1 MCKRAIF
8 LALGVA
14 LGACAQQNP
23 PPPVPIGEALAV
35 TVSPATGADSITV
48 EVRNTSG
55 KSITAFCVDIV
66 WHYATAQ
73 ELPDDRC
80 SDLALGLGADA
91 VPEVTRNG
99 PEKTFRPLENQTLRF
114 IARRSADGLQPT
126 FATATP
132 SAAIFEDR
140 TAIGNPRAMQTVV
153 RLRKSGAAKLQQ
165 LVQRLQK
172 VASDRDPRTALQG
185 QLSEVARLQAQPGG
199 THADAQQLR
208 YLETEMKKMRDVLQ
222 LGREPFDKFLKV
234 YVAQADFLTA
244 HSVVTQQGGSQ

>member
-1 MCKRAIF
+1 
-8 LALGVA
+8 
-14 LGACAQQNP
+14 
-23 PPPVPIGEALAV
+23 
-35 TVSPATGADSITV
+35 
-48 EVRNTSG
+48 
-55 KSITAFCVDIV
+55 
-66 WHYATAQ
+66 
-73 ELPDDRC
+73 
-80 SDLALGLGADA
+80 
-91 VPEVTRNG
+91 
-99 PEKTFRPLENQTLRF
+99 
-114 IARRSADGLQPT
+114 
-126 FATATP
+126 
-132 SAAIFEDR
+132 
-140 TAIGNPRAMQTVV
+140 
-153 RLRKSGAAKLQQ
+153 LRKSGAAKLQQ

>member
-1 MCKRAIF
+1 MHRHAIF
-8 LALGVA
+8 LALGFA
-14 LGACAQQNP
+14 LGACAQQNSP
-23 PPPVPIGEALAV
+23 PPMPIEEALAV
-35 TVSPATGADSITV
+35 TVSPTTGADSITV

-55 KSITAFCVDIV
+55 KSITAFCVDV
-66 WHYATAQ
+66 TWHYANGQ
-73 ELPDDRC
+73 ELPDGLC

-91 VPEVTRNG
+91 VSEVTRNG
-99 PEKTFRPLENQTLRF
+99 HEKTFRPLENQTLRF

-140 TAIGNPRAMQTVV
+140 TAIGNSSSVLTVV
-153 RLRKSGAAKLQQ
+153 RLRKSGAAKMQQ
-165 LVQRLQK
+165 LVPRLRAI
-172 VASDRDPRTALQG
+172 ASDRDPRAALQG

-208 YLETEMKKMRDVLQ
+208 YLETELKRMGDALQ
-222 LGREPFDKFLKV
+222 LSPELFNKLLKV
-234 YVAQADFLTA
+234 YVAQADFLTI